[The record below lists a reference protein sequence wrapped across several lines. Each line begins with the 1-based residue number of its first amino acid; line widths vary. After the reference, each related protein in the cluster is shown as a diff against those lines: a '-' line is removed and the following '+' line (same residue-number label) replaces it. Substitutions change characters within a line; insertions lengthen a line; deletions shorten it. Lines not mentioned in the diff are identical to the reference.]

1 MRLLNGE
8 FTNFGSYRHLELDFS
23 NVGLGLVY
31 GRTGSGKSTIPDM
44 AAWTLFGVT
53 AKDGGVDE
61 VRSWHSPGEPTTG
74 TLSVELPNG
83 KITVCRTRG
92 KASQN
97 DLYWFEEATP
107 DKLERGKDIVD
118 TQRKLNQRLGMDS
131 DLFLSGAY
139 FHEFSPSGTFFT
151 AKAKE
156 RRSLFERIS
165 DLSLPVRLADNASEA
180 RKGAKLEHAA
190 DVSERDTALGRSEAL
205 RSQFESSCKSSEA
218 WEVGQKALIETLGA
232 KSKSFE
238 VEKEVNIAALTKKAE
253 QFEQEKHAK
262 VQVLNGKIN
271 TFELDKAKK
280 IQALEVSSTG
290 FDEWKNE
297 CINAAQKQVEAFEA
311 DRNAK
316 LDAWGDELQKLHTQI
331 KDDAEY
337 GAQLGDLKGRLQKL
351 SAEKCKECGGPKAGH
366 GCDTIR
372 EQIAAMEKAR
382 YENKSLLQSFD
393 SLADKIEA
401 LQSTVNPHLSQVE
414 RVKAET
420 NNFLS
425 QIELERAKTHSY
437 AEQIAQI
444 IGQENPYP
452 AQIGQVKTS
461 SNPYVAQMAAE
472 AEKSNPFKAQLE
484 KLASD
489 ITLEQEHVEVL
500 SRSIQSLEYR
510 ISALTQL
517 YDLSF
522 ELRGELLKKSV
533 RDIESSTNAIL
544 ERHFDAELRVA
555 FTLDADELE
564 VSIKKSGYDCVYR
577 QLSKGQRQLLKLA
590 FVVSIMKASSNRAGV
605 HFANLFFD
613 ESLDGLDSDLKV
625 KAFSLFSELETQHE
639 SILLIDHAPE
649 FQALFSKR
657 YHVAMTS
664 DESELSL
671 EES

>member
-1 MRLLNGE
+1 MRLLNGT
-8 FTNFGSYRHLELDFS
+8 FSNFGSYQHLELDFS

-53 AKDGGVDE
+53 AKDGSVDE
-61 VRSWHSPGEPTTG
+61 VRSWLSPGEPTTG

-151 AKAKE
+151 AKAKD
-156 RRSLFERIS
+156 RRALFERIAT
-165 DLSLPVRLADNASEA
+165 LVLPVTLAEKAS
-180 RKGAKLEHAA
+180 
-190 DVSERDTALGRSEAL
+190 SERKTAKDSLSKAVSLHDTANGRLQSL
-205 RSQFESSCKSSEA
+205 KTTFDSSCKSSEA
-218 WEVGQKALIETLGA
+218 WESSQTSLIQSLGA
-232 KSKSFE
+232 RAERFETEKKEKISLLDLASFSFE
-238 VEKEVNIAALTKKAE
+238 NDKKA
-253 QFEQEKHAK
+253 Q
-262 VQVLNGKIN
+262 
-271 TFELDKAKK
+271 
-280 IQALEVSSTG
+280 IQALTDKAAAFESHKAHNIKAAESLASG
-290 FDEWKNE
+290 FDDLKTQRILE
-297 CINAAQKQVEAFEA
+297 AQTKVEAFEA

-316 LDAWGDELQKLHTQI
+316 LDAWGDELQKLHAQI
-331 KDDAEY
+331 KDDTDYA
-337 GAQLGDLKGRLQKL
+337 AQLGDLKGKLQKL

-372 EQIAAMEKAR
+372 EQITALEKAR

-414 RVKAET
+414 RAKAET
-420 NNFLS
+420 NKFLS

-437 AEQIAQI
+437 AEQILQI
-444 IGQENPYP
+444 RNQENPYP
-452 AQIGQVKTS
+452 AQILQAKDAP
-461 SNPYVAQMAAE
+461 NPYISQMAAE
-472 AEKSNPFKAQLE
+472 TEKQNPFKAQLE
-484 KLASD
+484 KLAAD
-489 ITLEQEHVEVL
+489 IISEQEQVEAL
-500 SRSIQSLEYR
+500 AISIQSLEYR
-510 ISALTQL
+510 VSSLTQL

-533 RDIESSTNAIL
+533 RDIETSTNNIL
-544 ERHFDAELRVA
+544 DRHFDAELRVA

-613 ESLDGLDSDLKV
+613 EALDGLDSDLKV
-625 KAFSLFSELETQHE
+625 KAFSLFSELETNHE

-649 FQALFSKR
+649 FQNLFSKR
-657 YHVAMTS
+657 YHVTMSS
-664 DESELSL
+664 DISDVSL